1 MVDQF
6 TYNPNNTDTSAQNQ
20 VLQNNPT
27 YGNLASSG
35 DGVTGGGGSSSGG
48 GGSTSTSTNAIYSE
62 SYITIVTKDSEGV
75 VAQITKDDSPN
86 VTLSFTFEQEKPLP
100 LTANRISIVADV
112 YVGTVLKYITEY
124 ETGFITGNLDF
135 QTDSKW
141 IKIERQNI
149 GDQYKSIVT
158 TGKGDT
164 YTNQDIQF
172 DLVGGVLKLNIVAT
186 KNNVEPKANSPKLT
200 ARGNSFTWNINDKSP
215 LVIDYTSS
223 DSDYVQMSLGK
234 LQRQLPSSGVLT
246 LSKTELQYIGN
257 HTLYLQPVSRAEGS
271 GNLETISINVIEKS
285 FLPGPDITNITY
297 PEMIRGKDF
306 AGFDVDFDI
315 TWASVNTNF
324 VDVYVSK
331 VGSEFSLGR
340 FSPSGKATLNVQ
352 NVLRLAN
359 GSNDENIDKI
369 QFKLLLV
376 PTNTEGDE
384 VTQGKIEEV
393 SILFDKGDLKLRRG
407 NVVSDIREAFE
418 RQFNTSIFKDEISNL
433 LTHYIHFGK
442 GDNKLIATWGVDTET
457 FATYDEGFDK
467 DGNSYKIKTN
477 NPKSLVLKL
486 YEPLPTSID
495 ENQLI
500 WISKVQSIPMIE
512 QISIIDDNVTNCTLL
527 TPNFNVDLGDDIGY
541 QILDDLVASG
551 STTSTELVSTYLSSS
566 GFSLE
571 KLDIKFVDS
580 VKILTGSEETGEYYV
595 EGDYDYTFQNF
606 VKYSSAAERVDNFF
620 YKVELLENY
629 NYTYNRLLSGSS
641 ASSISV
647 VNERNRIQTQ
657 INNVKQGFDS
667 FEKWLYES
675 SSQDGFTY
683 PKENHTGSLLSSTDI
698 DVEQWYSG
706 IYESALY
713 YDKYNKSNLVNN
725 LPQHIQDDD
734 EGQEFILFFNMIG
747 QHFDILWTHIKGIE
761 QSKKLENKY
770 EVGIKDELIY
780 HMLESLGWDADM
792 GVKSQFLWEY
802 AFGKHSDGTQVS
814 TMSGKDR
821 QHEVWRRLLNNLPY
835 LNKHKGTKRALHA
848 AMACYGVPASLLTI
862 MEFGGPQDPQL
873 NGTTKFTFE
882 DRTAALNL
890 SGLSKILVDWKEH
903 IDDYPNSVQFRIN
916 TTQKQNQVIA
926 QTEGWKLEIE
936 SGSNYLGRVKFSI
949 SGSGIETSSY
959 TDYVPIFYDDYYHIT
974 LNKTVSGSMEL
985 FDVYVKEG
993 FNGRIRN
1000 EGSSS
1005 LSLSVGSTSWKS
1017 GSELTIGGT
1026 QPYFTGSIDEFRLWT
1041 SALLESRIDNHTLI
1055 PDGIDGNH
1063 ISASTLDLIFRNDFE
1078 YPKNRYVYTDIKNVA
1093 YLQTYQT
1100 ASIASGFE
1108 NITEYPY
1115 NYTPYDRDVTA
1126 TVPST
1131 GFNFGNKFRFESQ
1144 YDFEGKE
1151 ISSTSNTGVA
1161 LDYKSRSTKKS
1172 FDTAPIDTDRLGL
1185 FFSPIKEINMD
1196 ILKSLGNFNIDDY
1209 IGNPADEYSDGYTEL
1224 DKLRN
1229 YYFQR
1234 FDLNFNEYIQLV
1246 RYIDKSLF
1254 DTLESLVPARAKV
1267 SSGLLIEPHILERSK
1282 VKWKRPS
1289 AEKGDFET
1297 IIDTQEDRNIIGT
1310 LDNKEVT
1317 ISAVQDI
1324 SFDVTNPQ
1332 YEGTITDTDISTL
1345 SGENGGF
1352 DSLIDTNQTTHQ
1364 YGFMTVNSGSD
1375 MGGIVFNIDA
1385 VFTGS
1390 LQGEYDS
1397 TAYTQIGMDPD
1408 SITNKGFGL
1417 FANGSHGIQTY
1428 LDVFG
1433 NIVKRRVK
1441 IFNIKESYEVDVPQ
1455 NIHPL
1460 DPSLGREIVTKTF
1473 YKNKVTILPFTG
1485 SDGLESD
1492 DPTTVGNIVEV
1503 TPLNGYFPSHYRNVG
1518 DLSTGLEN
1526 SYFNGAKQ
1534 TQATTLD
1541 GGSPVVTF
1549 TTNPNTLRVNDTGRG
1564 SGEPILLVE

>member
-6 TYNPNNTDTSAQNQ
+6 TYNNNGSRDSNTLTDAFGS
-20 VLQNNPT
+20 P
-27 YGNLASSG
+27 G
-35 DGVTGGGGSSSGG
+35 DGVTQGGGESSGG
-48 GGSTSTSTNAIYSE
+48 GGGGGASSTNSGGSSTTTNAIYSE
-62 SYITIVTKDSEGV
+62 SYTTIITREGV
-75 VAQITKDDSPN
+75 GPVSQITKDDTPYAVLN
-86 VTLSFTFEQEKPLP
+86 FTFEQIIETPTTGTRVVITP
-100 LTANRISIVADV
+100 DV
-112 YVGTVLKYITEY
+112 YIGTALKYITEY
-124 ETGFITGNLDF
+124 ETGYVVNEVDF
-135 QTDSKW
+135 VTDSRW
-141 IKIERQNI
+141 IKIERQDI
-149 GDQYKSIVT
+149 GEQYKSVVSTINR
-158 TGKGDT
+158 GT
-164 YTNQDIQF
+164 YTNQDVQF
-172 DLVGGVLKLNIVAT
+172 DLSGGAIKMNIIVT
-186 KNNVEPKANSPKLT
+186 KNDVVNPKAPKLT
-200 ARGNSFTWNINDKSP
+200 ARGNSYTWNINDSSP
-215 LVIDYTSS
+215 LVIDYTST
-223 DSDYVQMSLGK
+223 DSDYVEMSLGK
-234 LQRQLPSSGVLT
+234 LQRQLPTSGVLT
-246 LSKTELQYIGN
+246 LSKNELQYIGN
-257 HTLYLQPVSRAEGS
+257 HTLYLQPVSKAAGS
-271 GNLETISINVIEKS
+271 GNVETISINVIEKS

-297 PEMIRGKDF
+297 PELIKGKDF
-306 AGFDVDFDI
+306 VGFNVDFDI
-315 TWASVNTNF
+315 TWASINTNF

-359 GSNDENIDKI
+359 GSIDENIDKI

-384 VTQGKIEEV
+384 VTQGKVEEV
-393 SILFDKGDLKLRRG
+393 SILFDKGDLKLQRG
-407 NVVSDIREAFE
+407 KVVSDIREAFQ
-418 RQFNTSIFKDEISNL
+418 RHFDTSIFKDEISNL
-433 LTHYIHFGK
+433 LTHYIHFGG
-442 GDNKLIATWGVDTET
+442 GDNKLIATWGIDTQT
-457 FATYDEGFDK
+457 FSDVEK
-467 DGNSYKIKTN
+467 

-486 YEPLPTSID
+486 YEPLPTSVV
-495 ENQLI
+495 ENQTI

-512 QISIIDDNVTNCTLL
+512 QISIVGDIANNCTPL
-527 TPNFNVDLGDDIGY
+527 TPNFDLEVGDDIGY
-541 QILDDLVASG
+541 QILDDLIASG
-551 STTSTELVSTYLSSS
+551 STTSTDLVNSFVSSS
-566 GFSLE
+566 GFSLDN
-571 KLDIKFVDS
+571 LDIQFISTSKVEDGNLLVD
-580 VKILTGSEETGEYYV
+580 
-595 EGDYDYTFQNF
+595 GDSDYWWSNF
-606 VKYSSAAERVDNFF
+606 VKYSSAAERVDNFMYKVRLIEF
-620 YKVELLENY
+620 YKEKY
-629 NYTYNRLLSGSS
+629 NIATSGSDWTGS
-641 ASSISV
+641 LTS
-647 VNERNRIQTQ
+647 VNEANSY
-657 INNVKQGFDS
+657 INKISKLKNDFDS
-667 FEKWLYES
+667 FEKFLYTS
-675 SSQDGFTY
+675 SSFTEETAESWTY
-683 PKENHTGSLLSSTDI
+683 PYNSNGILSSSDSIVSDWYDI
-698 DVEQWYSG
+698 
-706 IYESALY
+706 IYDSAKE
-713 YDKYNKSNLVNN
+713 YDSFNKSNLVNN
-725 LPQHIQDDD
+725 LPRHIQDDD

-747 QHFDILWTHIKGIE
+747 QHFDILWTHIKGLQ

-770 EVGIKDELIY
+770 EVGIKDDLVY

-792 GVKSQFLWEY
+792 SVKSQFLWEY

-814 TMSGKDR
+814 TMSGKQR
-821 QHEVWRRLLNNLPY
+821 QNEIWRRLLNNLPY

-848 AMACYGVPASLLTI
+848 AMACYGIPASLLTI

-890 SGLSKILVDWKEH
+890 SGLSQIAVDWKEH

-959 TDYVPIFYDDYYHIT
+959 TEYVPVFYDDFYNIT
-974 LNKTVSGSMEL
+974 LNKTISDGNEI
-985 FDVYVKEG
+985 FDVYIKEG

-1041 SALLESRIDNHTLI
+1041 SALSESRIDNHTLI
-1055 PDGIDGNH
+1055 PDAIDGNH
-1063 ISASTLDLIFRNDFE
+1063 ISASTMDLIFRNDFE
-1078 YPKNRYVYTDIKNVA
+1078 YPKNRSTEVDVKNVA
-1093 YLQTYQT
+1093 YLQSYQT
-1100 ASIASGFE
+1100 SSVASGFDS
-1108 NITEYPY
+1108 ITTYPY

-1126 TVPST
+1126 TVPQT
-1131 GFNFGNKFRFESQ
+1131 GFNFGNKFRFETQ
-1144 YDFEGKE
+1144 YDFEGNE

-1209 IGNPADEYSDGYTEL
+1209 IGNPADEYSDRYTEL

-1297 IIDTQEDRNIIGT
+1297 TIDTQEDRNIVGT
-1310 LDNKEVT
+1310 FDNKEVT

-1332 YEGTITDTDISTL
+1332 FEGTITDTDISTL
-1345 SGENGGF
+1345 SGENNGF
-1352 DSLIDTNQTTHQ
+1352 TSLIDTNQTTHQ

-1385 VFTGS
+1385 TFTGS

-1417 FANGSHGIQTY
+1417 FASGSYGIQTY

-1455 NIHPL
+1455 NINSL

-1485 SDGLESD
+1485 SDGLESNT
-1492 DPTTVGNIVEV
+1492 PTTIGNIVEV